1 MFKYALRKSI
11 ITVSLL
17 ILMIHQTRAD
27 HIMGGQLEMK
37 VVNSTTGEFRVILK
51 LYYDDLNATAAA
63 PKNTYRVGIYRKSDN
78 VLMTSFQVT
87 YQSRKQLVYT
97 NQACANQRS
106 LKTSELMYWYDA
118 TLSPSSYNNIQG
130 YYMISEF
137 CCRNSGADNIIN
149 PSSAG
154 TALYLEFPSL
164 LRGGTAFVNS
174 SPSFDLPDGEY
185 ICRNDPFRF
194 SSQASDA
201 DNDILEYEIV
211 TPYAGNADFF
221 SGDKISP
228 GPTYPLVAW
237 KTGFDAT
244 KSIPGSPPLAIN
256 NKGLM
261 TVTATGAVDQLY
273 VFCVQ
278 VKEFRMIGGIKT
290 QIGLVRRDFQLFVID
305 CPTVAPPVPVITSN
319 GNPASNN
326 LALCAGQT
334 IKLDSDVNS
343 LWTYQWERD
352 DENIIGAST
361 PSITISDAGVYRL
374 NTSLK
379 NSCSKSTASQTFTVT
394 FGGSPFDL
402 TMVGGK
408 NGGFCKGKSVDLKGN
423 VSGSTW
429 TYAWSKDG
437 INLPDITEKITA
449 NTAGDYVLKTNNLA
463 GNCLSTSNVFKVKE
477 HALPIANFTVS
488 KSTICVGESFDLIA
502 TKYNNAVYDW
512 KKNGVSLTGTLTE
525 RISQNDAGNYQLSI
539 KDENDCEAISSTE
552 TISQVS
558 AVVMTFD
565 PIALIC
571 NPNNPPIPLVATPSG
586 GIFSGSGIESNTK
599 FNPKTAGVG
608 THTLKYTLSGNTN
621 SCLNGTKD
629 ISVIVSQLPQATLP
643 PVLSAS
649 VGGTIE
655 LNGLSPEGTVYSWS
669 PTGGLTNPTDGKT
682 KLKVTTNATYK
693 LNIKN
698 QYGCEN
704 DYNVAVVVVQK
715 LLIPNAFTPNNDT
728 QNDTWE
734 LFGINQYPHA
744 EVFIYNRW
752 GEPVFYSKGY
762 SVPFD
767 GKTNGGVDLPI
778 GDYTYLIKIIKP
790 VTDEVIEYRGAL
802 SLFR

>member
-1 MFKYALRKSI
+1 MHPIKKLLFI
-11 ITVSLL
+11 ILSMLVFN
-17 ILMIHQTRAD
+17 HQTRAD
-27 HIMGGQLEMK
+27 HIMGGQLELK
-37 VVNSTTGEFRVILK
+37 VVNSATGDFRVILK

-63 PKNTYRVGIYRKSDN
+63 PKNSYKVGIYRKSDN
-78 VLMTSFQVT
+78 VLMTDFVVT
-87 YQSRKQLVYT
+87 YQTRKQLVYT

-106 LKTSELMYWYDA
+106 LKTSELIYWKDV
-118 TLSPSSYNNIQG
+118 TLAANSYNNVQG
-130 YYMISEF
+130 YYIVSEF
-137 CCRNSGADNIIN
+137 CCRNSGADNIVN
-149 PSSAG
+149 PSNAG

-211 TPYAGNADFF
+211 TPFAGNTDFF

-228 GPTYPLVAW
+228 GPTYPLVVW

-278 VKEFRMIGGIKT
+278 VKEFRMIGGVKT

-305 CPTVAPPVPVITSN
+305 CPTVAPPVPTITSN
-319 GNPASNN
+319 GNPAANN

-334 IKLDSDVNS
+334 IKLDADNNP

-352 DENIIGAST
+352 DENIIGANT
-361 PSITISDAGVYRL
+361 PSITLTDGGVYRL

-408 NGGFCKGKSVDLKGN
+408 NGGFCKNKSVELKGN

-429 TYAWSKDG
+429 TYQWIKDG
-437 INLPDITEKITA
+437 TNLPDITEKITA
-449 NTAGDYVLKTNNLA
+449 NAAGDYVLKTNNLA
-463 GNCLSTSNVFKVKE
+463 GNCLSTSNIFKVKE

-502 TKYNNAVYDW
+502 NKYTNAVYDW
-512 KKNGVSLTGTLTE
+512 KKDGVSLTGTLTDK
-525 RISQNDAGNYQLSI
+525 ITQNQVGNYQLAI
-539 KDENDCEAISSTE
+539 KDENDCEAISNTE
-552 TISQVS
+552 TISQVN
-558 AVVMTFD
+558 AIVMTFD
-565 PIALIC
+565 PIPLIC
-571 NPNNPPIPLVATPSG
+571 DPTIPAITLNSTPTG
-586 GIFSGSGIESNTK
+586 GTFSGNGIESNTK

-608 THTLKYTLSGNTN
+608 KHDLKYTLSGNTN
-621 SCLNGTKD
+621 SCLNGSKD
-629 ISVIVSQLPQATLP
+629 ISVIVSKPPTANLPS
-643 PVLSAS
+643 VLNTTS
-649 VGGTIE
+649 GGTVE
-655 LNGLSPEGTVYSWS
+655 LNGLSPDGTIYNWS
-669 PTGGLTNPTDGKT
+669 PTNGLTNPTDGKT
-682 KLKVTTNATYK
+682 KLKATANATYK

-704 DYNVAVVVVQK
+704 SYSVKIFVEQR
-715 LLIPNAFTPNNDT
+715 LIIPTAFTPNNDNT
-728 QNDTWE
+728 NDTWE
-734 LFGINQYPHA
+734 IFNIQGYPEA
-744 EVFIYNRW
+744 EILIYNRW

-762 SVPFD
+762 SQPFD
-767 GKTNGGVDLPI
+767 GTKDGKPLPEGAYPYSITLDNTKRPLNG
-778 GDYTYLIKIIKP
+778 TII
-790 VTDEVIEYRGAL
+790 ILR
-802 SLFR
+802 